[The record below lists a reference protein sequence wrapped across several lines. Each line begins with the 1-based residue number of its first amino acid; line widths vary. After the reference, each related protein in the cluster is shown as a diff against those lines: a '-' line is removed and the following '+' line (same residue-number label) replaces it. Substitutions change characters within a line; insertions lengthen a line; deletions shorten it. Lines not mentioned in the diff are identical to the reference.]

1 MNLLEKWKNRETKK
15 KLREENIRL
24 KTEIE
29 VLREVPKPPVC
40 TVERNIQRVAAERTF
55 RFEEYVPA
63 DTREYLDS
71 RSKPVATRPRQQR
84 TVKSGRSRQTQ
95 NDNSNQEKDG
105 QDLSTSYDM
114 GGCNDEKV

>member
-29 VLREVPKPPVC
+29 VLRETPKPPVY

-55 RFEEYVPA
+55 RFEEYVPVEIIKNKLMS
-63 DTREYLDS
+63 DLSKYLYDFVEFDFFNNRHGGVVYS
-71 RSKPVATRPRQQR
+71 AELYVATGDKR
-84 TVKSGRSRQTQ
+84 K
-95 NDNSNQEKDG
+95 
-105 QDLSTSYDM
+105 
-114 GGCNDEKV
+114 